1 MQPIPEEYEPLDFV
15 GFTDRGIWSSTETY
29 IENDIVHKDNTVWLC
44 LKDNTTG
51 IMPAEGENWTVF
63 MDGSGAFYG
72 AYDTFPIPGDPGRF
86 YIDDTVDPRL
96 MYTWDT
102 ETQKYIL
109 TGGAGGADGGSV
121 DIPITLTSSGWTGTT
136 APYSQT
142 ITVPQMREG
151 MTPLYFLASDGD
163 DAQYAFGLIIGHQ
176 TGYAEII
183 FYVADKPA
191 VDLDLILKGIP
202 AQELEYVDNTV
213 VFLVE
218 PSAFTLN
225 DTTKRYE
232 ATIPVEG
239 MTEGTGGV
247 WDIVRSGPDLSEAES
262 LIALHITDVDRMDG
276 AVKITC
282 LEPPTQRYMMSIA
295 GAYPDAD
302 PGTVILANM
311 HEWFDRVEAL
321 EDYENKNKKIYTHIF
336 TSEELL
342 DYGESLG
349 SNPVIYRSGNTVTLK
364 LESALTKS
372 EYENRWNG
380 FLKIPTGFRAVH
392 PVLGVGY
399 GVYGNLTT
407 SLLINHSN
415 VMFVKNS
422 MNTSSGALTICFSA
436 TWITNDNFPE

>member
-1 MQPIPEEYEPLDFV
+1 MQPVPEGYKPLGFA

-29 IENDIVHKDNTVWLC
+29 IKNDIAHKDNTVWLC

-51 IMPAEGENWTVF
+51 ITPAEGENWTVF

-121 DIPITLTSSGWTGTT
+121 DIPITLTSSGWTGTA

-142 ITVPQMREG
+142 VTVPQIRGG

-163 DAQYAFGLIIGHQ
+163 DAQYAFGLITGHQ
-176 TGYAEII
+176 TGYAEIT
-183 FYVADKPA
+183 FYAADRPA

-218 PSAFTLN
+218 PSAFMLN

-247 WDIVRSGPDLSEAES
+247 WDIVRSGPVLTEEES
-262 LIALHITDVDRMDG
+262 KIALSITDVDRMEG
-276 AVKITC
+276 SVKITC
-282 LEPPTQRYMMSIA
+282 LEAPEQRYMMSIA
-295 GAYPDAD
+295 GAYPDAE
-302 PGTVILANM
+302 PGTVILAGM
-311 HEWFDRVEAL
+311 QEWFDRVEAL
-321 EDYENKNKKIYTHIF
+321 EETYSDYLYGFVEGAVHVKDIF
-336 TSEELL
+336 RKGNVCEISLHMSEMNMTGIGGVICNIPERFRPSGTRTLNC
-342 DYGESLG
+342 SINFNG
-349 SNPVIYRSGNTVTLK
+349 SVIAGRATINPDGTVTQ
-364 LESALTKS
+364 S
-372 EYENRWNG
+372 YG
-380 FLKIPTGFRAVH
+380 TGTVKTIMFYAT
-392 PVLGVGY
+392 Y
-399 GVYGNLTT
+399 
-407 SLLINHSN
+407 LI
-415 VMFVKNS
+415 
-422 MNTSSGALTICFSA
+422 
-436 TWITNDNFPE
+436 

>member
-121 DIPITLTSSGWTGTT
+121 DIPITLTSADWTGTA

-142 ITVPQMREG
+142 VTVPQMREG
-151 MTPLYFLASDGD
+151 MTPLYFLASEGD
-163 DAQYAFGLIIGHQ
+163 DAQYAFGLITGHQ

-183 FYVADKPA
+183 FYAADRPA
-191 VDLDLILKGIP
+191 VNLDLILKGIP

-218 PSAFTLN
+218 PSAFTQN
-225 DTTKRYE
+225 ATTQRYE

-262 LIALHITDVDRMDG
+262 LIALHITDVDRMEG

-302 PGTVILANM
+302 PGTVILAGM
-311 HEWFDRVEAL
+311 QTWFDRVESL
-321 EDYENKNKKIYTHIF
+321 ERNMNSKIYEL
-336 TSEELL
+336 EELITFSS
-342 DYGESLG
+342 DIQNS
-349 SNPVIYRSGNTVTLK
+349 SGNMAVCG
-364 LESALTKS
+364 
-372 EYENRWNG
+372 NVVDV
-380 FLKIPTGFRAVH
+380 FLSVRIANNSNA
-392 PVLGVGY
+392 GVGSIKQKYCPKNEYIVLPVYSLDAPYAPANGSLWISKTGKVNIY
-399 GVYGNLTT
+399 GAEAGEAYYACGSWV
-407 SLLINHSN
+407 
-415 VMFVKNS
+415 F
-422 MNTSSGALTICFSA
+422 
-436 TWITNDNFPE
+436 